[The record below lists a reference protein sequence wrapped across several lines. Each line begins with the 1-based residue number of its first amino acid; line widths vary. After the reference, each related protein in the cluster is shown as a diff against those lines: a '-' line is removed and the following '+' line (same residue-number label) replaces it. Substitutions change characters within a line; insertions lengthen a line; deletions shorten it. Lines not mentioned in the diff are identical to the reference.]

1 MRHMRK
7 SLTLLTLAT
16 VSLIGS
22 CGPGSS
28 VAVGPDGSSF
38 NAGGS
43 FLAEGTN
50 ILEGMDWQLNRPIR
64 LEFNHPVDPTSIN
77 FGSIQIRAEN
87 NGMSSTPV
95 TGSFELEDGSGG
107 RVVLFRP
114 ACPTNDTNS
123 NGAFLPGGYSYE
135 LFLPTQS
142 NSPTVLRDTE
152 GRALELGLTRTFQT
166 PQPSQ
171 PQFLDRVAGPPIATS
186 VEFPS
191 GLNLFTDPN
200 PVVSIQ
206 FNQAIDGRSGNLNTT
221 NVSLLYS
228 QDEVGTAGA
237 NIFPAANQV
246 PGTLVL
252 VENCSDQGATVE
264 FHITGIMPVN
274 RNLSL
279 RLSTSFKD
287 LVGQANTAN
296 VVIGSHTTP
305 TLGSLY
311 NDPTWTET
319 DLAADEFRDSFDSTS
334 FLNLDEPLS
343 VPAASIGDG
352 FVSASFE
359 FPGNFVAE
367 DNDFVLEYGATG
379 VIITDSQSVFTD
391 STNRQHTIQNGVLS
405 VNDFTI
411 ASGAS
416 LRGRGTNPLVIYAT
430 GTVDIS
436 GTLDVRGNNATWPTS
451 LNSPQFVEG
460 GAAGECGGGRG
471 GDASQEGNAATLRA
485 EEGDGPFGA
494 EGGGGGGG
502 EGGFNSDFYN
512 TGNSGLYGTI
522 VGGGGGG
529 GFARTQ
535 NESVLWD
542 DWPLGNGDWRPYNVD
557 NAGPDHSQTKHTA
570 MPNPDPNDYNDFA
583 NAIFG
588 AESGVR
594 GVARNTG
601 YPAGSYPIHG
611 MEDALPDED
620 AAGNTYDPAW
630 TTGNANPFYF
640 GNPTQG
646 PDRGEAGP
654 SIFTVAST
662 DRRYLSDFFG
672 SRLMADGTVNPG
684 VMLAPWAG
692 SGGGGG
698 GDSMLIEVWDRDGD
712 GIIDPLLDFYPVV
725 PFQKSGNNTSDGWD
739 TYRKGAGGGGGGGQ
753 LIIMSIGNIKIGS
766 AGLIQANGGIG
777 FSGESLTVNNQG
789 VSGSGG
795 GSGGHIILHTSGKLD
810 LRDIDVGS
818 ATIAAQV
825 PSLTPVNNVQAFGGR
840 RGWAAPL
847 LQGND
852 GNPTFGTGRGGSG
865 ANGIIQIHVPDPS
878 LDILWHPDARVGIA
892 DYLAAAQ
899 FPTDE
904 TEEVLDLVSAPR
916 AYNLVPFYSSRS
928 RVVSKWIDTGG
939 AELRLGNDTLYPD
952 YGHPNLSFE
961 GISTT
966 ILGRVNKTGT
976 SVEKLADVGTGSTAD
991 VTFTAYSLTIPNADT
1006 IFAAVPHFLRS
1017 PNLLVGYDVMPDAA
1031 GDAGFEIVDVAY
1043 NTTNKRMVLTTSLL
1057 DGPLTFALNSS
1068 NPVWSLK
1075 KKFFRIATSGV
1086 KDGLPDSTD
1095 VFIQFQVADD
1105 INAPVGGAGT
1115 WHQDLTPALVTGQR
1129 FIRYRV
1135 TFEANAGS
1143 GQMDLS
1149 SPLPLME
1156 YIKIPFIW

>member
-1 MRHMRK
+1 MRLMRK

-16 VSLIGS
+16 ASLIGS

-28 VAVGPDGSSF
+28 VSVGPDGTSF
-38 NAGGS
+38 NSGGS

-64 LEFNHPVDPTSIN
+64 LEFNHAVDPTSIN

-87 NGMSSTPV
+87 NGQSSTPV
-95 TGSFELEDGSGG
+95 TGSFELEEGSGG
-107 RVVLFRP
+107 RVILFRP
-114 ACPTNDTNS
+114 ACPTDDDNS

-142 NSPTVLRDTE
+142 NSPTVLRDTQ
-152 GRALELGLTRTFQT
+152 GRALELGLGRTFQT

-186 VEFPS
+186 VDFPA
-191 GLNLFTDPN
+191 GLNLFTDSD

-237 NIFPAANQV
+237 SVFPSANQV

-252 VENCSDQGATVE
+252 VENCNDAGATVE
-264 FHITGIMPVN
+264 FHITGILPVN

-279 RLSTSFKD
+279 RLSTSFTD
-287 LVGQANTAN
+287 LVGQANTAV

-305 TLGSLY
+305 TLGSIY

-319 DLAADEFRDSFDSTS
+319 DLAVDEFSDSFDTTA
-334 FLNLDEPLS
+334 FLNLSEPLS

-359 FPGNFVAE
+359 FPGNFVSE
-367 DNDFVLEYGATG
+367 DNDFVMLFGATG

-391 STNRQHTIQNGVLS
+391 SNNRQHTIQNGVLS

-416 LRGRGTNPLVIYAT
+416 LRGRGNNPLVIYAT
-430 GTVDIS
+430 GAVDIS
-436 GTLDVRGNNATWPTS
+436 GTLDVSGNNATWPTS

-471 GDASQEGNAATLRA
+471 GDASQVGNAATLRA
-485 EEGDGPFGA
+485 EEGDAPFGA

-502 EGGFNSDFYN
+502 EGGFNSDFSN
-512 TGNSGLYGTI
+512 TGTSGLNGTL

-535 NESVLWD
+535 NESVIWD

-570 MPNPDPNDYNDFA
+570 MVNPDPNDYSDFA

-588 AESGVR
+588 SEAGVR
-594 GVARNTG
+594 GSARTTG
-601 YPAGSYPIHG
+601 WPTGSNAVHG
-611 MEDALPDED
+611 MEDALDD
-620 AAGNTYDPAW
+620 TNAAGNTYDSAW
-630 TTGNANPFYF
+630 TTQPASPHYE
-640 GNPTQG
+640 GNPTRG

-654 SIFTVAST
+654 SLFTAAST
-662 DRRYLSDFFG
+662 DRRFLSDFYG
-672 SRLMADGTVNPG
+672 SRLMTDGSVNAG
-684 VMLAPWAG
+684 SMLAPWAG
-692 SGGGGG
+692 SGGGGS
-698 GDSMLIEVWDRDGD
+698 GDSMLIEVWDRDND
-712 GIIDPLLDFYPVV
+712 GTVDPLLNFYPVV
-725 PFQKSGNNTSDGWD
+725 PFQKSGNNSSDGWD

-766 AGLIQANGGIG
+766 AGEIKANGGIG

-810 LRDIDVGS
+810 LSEINVGTA
-818 ATIAAQV
+818 ATALQV
-825 PSLTPVNNVQAFGGR
+825 PNLTPVNNIQAFGGR

-847 LQGND
+847 MQGND
-852 GNPTFGTGRGGSG
+852 GNPTFGTGRGGAG

-878 LDILWHPDARVGIA
+878 LDIIWNINARPGIA
-892 DYLAAAQ
+892 AYLAAAQ

-928 RVVSKWIDTGG
+928 RIVSEWIDTGG
-939 AELRLGNDTLYPD
+939 AELRLGDDTLYPD
-952 YGHPNLSFE
+952 YGDSTLKFE
-961 GISTT
+961 GISTA
-966 ILGRVNKTGT
+966 IFGRVEKTGT
-976 SVEKLADVGTGSTAD
+976 SVAKLDDIATGSTSE
-991 VTFTAYSLTIPNADT
+991 VTMTAYSLTIPDADT
-1006 IFAAVPHFLRS
+1006 IFAAVPHYLRAPS
-1017 PNLLVGYDVMPDAA
+1017 LLVGYDVMPDST
-1031 GDAGFEIVDVAY
+1031 GDSGYEVVDVSY
-1043 NTTNKRMVLTTSLL
+1043 NTTTKVMVLTTSLL
-1057 DGPLTFALNSS
+1057 DGPMTFALNSS
-1068 NPVWSLK
+1068 NPVWSVK
-1075 KKFFRIATSGV
+1075 KKFFRVATSGV

-1095 VFIQFQVADD
+1095 VFVQFQVADD
-1105 INAPVGGAGT
+1105 ISAPVGGAGT
-1115 WHQDLTPALVTGQR
+1115 WHQDLTPALVAGQR

-1135 TFEANAGS
+1135 TFEANAGG

-1156 YIKIPFIW
+1156 YIKIPFTW

>member
-1 MRHMRK
+1 MRK

-16 VSLIGS
+16 ATLVGS

-28 VAVGPDGSSF
+28 VSVGPDGTSF

-64 LEFNHPVDPTSIN
+64 LEFNHAVDPTSIN
-77 FGSIQIRAEN
+77 FGSIQIRAEL
-87 NGMSSTPV
+87 NGNSSTPV
-95 TGSFELEDGSGG
+95 TGTFELEAGSGG
-107 RVVLFRP
+107 RVILFRP
-114 ACPTNDTNS
+114 ACPTDDTNS

-142 NSPTVLRDTE
+142 NSPTVLRDTQ
-152 GRALELGLTRTFQT
+152 GRSLEVGLRRTFQT

-171 PQFLDRVAGPPIATS
+171 PQFLDRVAGPPVATL
-186 VEFPS
+186 VEFPT

-200 PVVSIQ
+200 PVVAIQ
-206 FNQAIDGRSGNLNTT
+206 FNQAIDGRSDNLNTT

-228 QDEVGTAGA
+228 QDEVGTAGE
-237 NIFPAANQV
+237 NTFPAANQV

-252 VENCSDQGATVE
+252 VQNCSDAGSTVE
-264 FHITGIMPVN
+264 FHVTGIMPVN
-274 RNLSL
+274 RKLSL
-279 RLSTSFKD
+279 RLSTSFTD
-287 LVGQANTAN
+287 LVGQANTAT

-305 TLGSLY
+305 SLGDIY
-311 NDPTWTET
+311 DDPTWTET
-319 DLAADEFRDSFDSTS
+319 DLAADEFSDSFENTS
-334 FLNLDEPLS
+334 HLDLDEPLS

-367 DNDFVLEYGATG
+367 DNDFYLSFGATG

-391 STNRQHTIQNGVLS
+391 SNNRQHTVQNGVLN

-430 GTVDIS
+430 GSVDIS
-436 GTLDVRGNNATWPTS
+436 GTLNISGNNATWPTS

-460 GAAGECGGGRG
+460 GAGGECGGGRG
-471 GDASQEGNAATLRA
+471 GDASQIGNAETLRA
-485 EEGDGPFGA
+485 EDGDAPFGA

-535 NESVLWD
+535 NQSVLWD
-542 DWPLGNGDWRPYNVD
+542 DWPTGNGDWRPYNVD
-557 NAGPDHSQTKHTA
+557 NAGPDHSVTKHSA
-570 MPNPDPNDYNDFA
+570 MVNPDPNDYSDFA

-588 AESGVR
+588 SERGVR
-594 GVARNTG
+594 GSARTVG
-601 YPAGSYPIHG
+601 YPAGAYAVHG
-611 MEDALPDED
+611 MEDALDD
-620 AAGNTYDPAW
+620 ANALGNTYDPSW
-630 TTGNANPFYF
+630 TVEAESPFWE
-640 GNPTQG
+640 GSPTRG
-646 PDRGEAGP
+646 ADRGEAGP
-654 SIFTVAST
+654 SIFTIASL
-662 DRRYLSDFFG
+662 DRRFLSDFYG
-672 SRLMADGTVNPG
+672 SRLMTDGSVNEG

-712 GIIDPLLDFYPVV
+712 GITDPLLSFYPVV
-725 PFQKSGNNTSDGWD
+725 PFQRSGNNNSDGWD
-739 TYRKGAGGGGGGGQ
+739 TYRKGAGGGGGAGQ

-818 ATIAAQV
+818 ATIAGQV
-825 PSLTPVNNVQAFGGR
+825 PNLTPVNNIQAFGGR
-840 RGWAAPL
+840 RGWAAPI

-892 DYLAAAQ
+892 AYLAAAQ

-928 RVVSKWIDTGG
+928 RIVSEWIDTGG
-939 AELRLGNDTLYPD
+939 AELRLGDDALYPD
-952 YGHPNLSFE
+952 YGHPTLSFD
-961 GISTT
+961 GVSTT
-966 ILGRVNKTGT
+966 VLGRVNKSGT
-976 SVEKLADVGTGSTAD
+976 SVAKLSDVATGSTGD
-991 VTFTAYSLTIPNADT
+991 VTITAYGLTIPGADT

-1017 PNLLVGYDVMPDAA
+1017 PNLLIGYDVMPDST
-1031 GDAGFEIVDVAY
+1031 GDVGYEIVDVSY
-1043 NTTNKRMVLTTSLL
+1043 NPTTKQMVITTSLL
-1057 DGPLTFALNSS
+1057 DGPMTFALNSS
-1068 NPVWSLK
+1068 NPVWSVK
-1075 KKFFRIATSGV
+1075 EKFFRIATSGV

-1115 WHQDLTPALVTGQR
+1115 WHQDLTPALVTGKR

-1135 TFEANAGS
+1135 TFEANAGG

-1149 SPLPLME
+1149 SPLPIME